1 MTDLTEQWK
10 KGELKKGEEYWVILT
25 DEWYSRNPVEPARAF
40 YSYDCEFEGY
50 LDDDIEQVLAPLPS
64 YEEWEQLQN
73 WADFTKDYHG
83 LREKLEIAEYE
94 NVQLKELLKKC
105 QESIA
110 TLLSKR
116 ITEVNGIKQKEL
128 LAKIEQ
134 ALGEDKKYID
144 KSKEE
149 D

>member
-1 MTDLTEQWK
+1 MSNLTETKEGEWLAICPRFK
-10 KGELKKGEEYWVILT
+10 PFNYYKTLYELFEENTELKKL
-25 DEWYSRNPVEPARAF
+25 
-40 YSYDCEFEGY
+40 
-50 LDDDIEQVLAPLPS
+50 
-64 YEEWEQLQN
+64 
-73 WADFTKDYHG
+73 
-83 LREKLEIAEYE
+83 
-94 NVQLKELLKKC
+94 LKEC
-105 QESIA
+105 QGSIA

-134 ALGEDKKYID
+134 ALGEDKKYIN